1 MQLFSRD
8 EFESYIKSNFEL
20 MYEESKNFE
29 SDRVSSKCDS
39 CGRDIYLKANSY
51 YQAPKYGILASMPD
65 FETVYVECP
74 NCGRRSFIQTVVF
87 KEQIDIE
94 IQGPPQYYY
103 KHYLLYR
110 IPDREIKY
118 ETSSIPKKYTTLISS
133 INEALFCM
141 DRSKFVSASLV
152 FRRAL
157 QMIAKNVLGAK
168 GKTLFNQL
176 EWLKENANLLNIDL
190 TELFHDNSQLIK
202 DVGNQAAH
210 PDDDITLQEF
220 TKDDVNKL
228 YDLFLII
235 VNEIFIKP
243 EKIKKIQE
251 ELKEKRKLK

>member
-1 MQLFSRD
+1 
-8 EFESYIKSNFEL
+8 
-20 MYEESKNFE
+20 
-29 SDRVSSKCDS
+29 
-39 CGRDIYLKANSY
+39 
-51 YQAPKYGILASMPD
+51 
-65 FETVYVECP
+65 
-74 NCGRRSFIQTVVF
+74 
-87 KEQIDIE
+87 
-94 IQGPPQYYY
+94 
-103 KHYLLYR
+103 
-110 IPDREIKY
+110 
-118 ETSSIPKKYTTLISS
+118 
-133 INEALFCM
+133 
-141 DRSKFVSASLV
+141 
-152 FRRAL
+152 
-157 QMIAKNVLGAK
+157 MIAKNVLGAK